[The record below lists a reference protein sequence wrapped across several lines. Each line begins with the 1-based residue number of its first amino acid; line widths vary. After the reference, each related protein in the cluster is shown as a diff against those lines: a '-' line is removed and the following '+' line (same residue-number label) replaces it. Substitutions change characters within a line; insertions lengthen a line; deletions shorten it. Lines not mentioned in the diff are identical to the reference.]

1 MYTHTQSERESERQ
15 RGQSRRKEPEGTEV
29 GGCCWNWKSNN
40 VTKLEIRLAEK
51 RKWNE
56 CVGGECVCLWV
67 CAVSI
72 TRLMLLVLLLLLL
85 QLVSM
90 FCVLTG
96 GALITGWAH
105 SSNSAEVWSGTYFSL
120 WREIKMNVHLGKWIQ
135 WLVFSFTL
143 CLYGVFR
150 HNLKVIY
157 EVARVQVFH
166 FDA

>member
-56 CVGGECVCLWV
+56 CVGGSVFVCVCSQHNETDAASAAAAVATACVHVL
-67 CAVSI
+67 CAN
-72 TRLMLLVLLLLLL
+72 RR
-85 QLVSM
+85 
-90 FCVLTG
+90 
-96 GALITGWAH
+96 ALITGWAH
-105 SSNSAEVWSGTYFSL
+105 SSNSAEVWSGTCFSL
-120 WREIKMNVHLGKWIQ
+120 WREIKMNVHQGKWIQ